1 MTVVELYPDRLPLE
15 PITSSSCLKEWFR
28 CSEAYYS
35 ILRAEG
41 HAIEQAKANPTSLK
55 ARDNV
60 VFARV
65 AGYFLIELF
74 NRREV
79 LGETPCEALLLPL
92 SHEPTESGY
101 ETVFSTGKFLCN
113 LIHLCACARSL
124 FASLSF
130 SVSQQSCHHPRSPL
144 NPPPISSLNSPPIS
158 SFDPPPPLSTRRRV

>member
-101 ETVFSTGKFLCN
+101 ETVFSTGKFSATLYTCVRA
-113 LIHLCACARSL
+113 LDPFLL
-124 FASLSF
+124 P
-130 SVSQQSCHHPRSPL
+130 SVSQF
-144 NPPPISSLNSPPIS
+144 LNSPATIQGVP
-158 SFDPPPPLSTRRRV
+158 